1 VSKLLTEGQPLVI
14 EDLDVTLHVTTYKY
28 VPSKGPTIRS
38 CWECNP
44 AHEHLKSHALLYCY
58 TCGHVYKKGV
68 KNT

>member
-1 VSKLLTEGQPLVI
+1 MSDLCKGEPLKM
-14 EDLDVTLHVTTYKY
+14 EDLDVTLKVVRYSY

-44 AHEHLKSHALLYCY
+44 AHEHLKSAALLYCFA
-58 TCGHVYKKGV
+58 CGCVYKKGV